1 MLFII
6 VSIIVFIAIVRKINH
21 NSFMKK
27 QKEIFEFETNLY
39 KYIKYTPYSQNYI
52 ITCNKKINELFK
64 YGVLISNKSTFKS
77 IYKTDSII
85 QIHIYENNIMNI
97 INEIKTVCENDLIDY
112 MKTQFSY
119 DDDFI
124 ENIRIKTENI
134 KNYNNLYIKSNYI
147 IDINK
152 QPIEL
157 DHTNSNIMIMN
168 PAIEFILTN
177 EINKINDKN
186 YNPNNH
192 KSQK

>member
-1 MLFII
+1 
-6 VSIIVFIAIVRKINH
+6 
-21 NSFMKK
+21 
-27 QKEIFEFETNLY
+27 
-39 KYIKYTPYSQNYI
+39 
-52 ITCNKKINELFK
+52 
-64 YGVLISNKSTFKS
+64 
-77 IYKTDSII
+77 
-85 QIHIYENNIMNI
+85 MNI

-152 QPIEL
+152 QHIEL

>member
-1 MLFII
+1 
-6 VSIIVFIAIVRKINH
+6 
-21 NSFMKK
+21 
-27 QKEIFEFETNLY
+27 
-39 KYIKYTPYSQNYI
+39 
-52 ITCNKKINELFK
+52 
-64 YGVLISNKSTFKS
+64 
-77 IYKTDSII
+77 
-85 QIHIYENNIMNI
+85 MNI
-97 INEIKTVCENDLIDY
+97 INEIKTLCENDLIDY

-119 DDDFI
+119 NDDFI